1 MLTRLPNRQW
11 NEEQRRLALHRAY
24 SLILSWPANETM
36 VPVQAETPQNVLE
49 IIQTAAPDRAVGISW
64 PTVL

>member
-24 SLILSWPANETM
+24 SLILSWPAKEPI
-36 VPVQAETPQNVLE
+36 VPVQAETAHNIPQSMP
-49 IIQTAAPDRAVGISW
+49 TARPDRAAGIVW
-64 PTVL
+64 PTVH